1 MLLKESF
8 ETITDLTGRRLKI
21 TVITPGQGSSGY
33 YPAEVIAQAVNL
45 IGQPGSPTPM
55 YINHATDAE
64 RWERPEGDLE
74 ALAGVISS
82 PPTVNPVTGAL
93 EAEAKV
99 FESHR
104 QFILDR
110 KDIIGV
116 SINGS
121 AVKDGDTVKEITR
134 IDSVDFVTKAGRGGK
149 IDAVLESA
157 THQKEESKNMAD
169 TNQPVEDLNEVEER
183 EVEACA
189 EADSTKQK
197 PAAAAPNKLTAPTS
211 AEDKDAEIERLKK
224 EIEALK
230 AELAKTQESAKRAQV
245 EAAVE
250 AAFTGIDAP
259 RAKARLIEAGM
270 RTELSVF
277 ESELTESV
285 KEFTPVSPV
294 KDMGGDRLTEA
305 AAPAY
310 TPTDVLKELRGA

>member
-45 IGQPGSPTPM
+45 IGQPGNPTPM

-93 EAEAKV
+93 EAGAKV

-189 EADSTKQK
+189 EADNTKQK
-197 PAAAAPNKLTAPTS
+197 PAATAPNKPTAPTS

-224 EIEALK
+224 ENEALK

-259 RAKARLIEAGM
+259 RAKARLIDAGM

-294 KDMGGDRLTEA
+294 KDMGGDRLAEA
-305 AAPAY
+305 VAPAY

>member
-33 YPAEVIAQAVNL
+33 YPAEVIAQTVNL

-189 EADSTKQK
+189 EADNAKQK

-211 AEDKDAEIERLKK
+211 AEGKDAEIERLKK
-224 EIEALK
+224 ENEALK

-305 AAPAY
+305 AAHAY